1 MMALMIV
8 SVTFTACGEDDDDDV
23 LSSEEEVVSTEDDD
37 DNTLSSEEEEVST
50 EEEKEEEDDDDDDN
64 AISSEEE
71 VVSTSPEDNLADEAK
86 AFVGY
91 WENQIK
97 KGYDWLFLGDGVCKA
112 NKYSTDP
119 GEAGTVGYWSYD
131 TETGILATTIASW
144 QWYITLSNSEAW
156 AGISVSSETSCTFEN
171 YSSSWDDC
179 NKPYFLEFVCGT
191 TWENASNSTLI
202 LGKNVYHYIGS
213 SSNYTDHERGY
224 AISGNDD
231 VENYELIQF
240 TSDDDY
246 TDYTFNYTLY
256 KAGSY
261 KFSKGGS
268 GTVTLS
274 NPTSSTSAVLTFTGT
289 LSGSYTITSF

>member
-1 MMALMIV
+1 MLSSMLFLL
-8 SVTFTACGEDDDDDV
+8 TFSACGDGDDDDNV
-23 LSSEEEVVSTEDDD
+23 ISSEEEELVSTGDDD
-37 DNTLSSEEEEVST
+37 GNVLSSDEEEEVST
-50 EEEKEEEDDDDDDN
+50 EENEEE
-64 AISSEEE
+64 EE
-71 VVSTSPEDNLADEAK
+71 VSTSPEDNLADEAK

-91 WENQIK
+91 WENQGT

-112 NKYSTDP
+112 HVYSKAP
-119 GEAGTVGYWSYD
+119 GEAGTVGYWAYD
-131 TETGILATTIASW
+131 TDTGILATTIGGW
-144 QWYITLSNSEAW
+144 QWYITLSNSVAW
-156 AGISVSSETSCTFEN
+156 TGISVSSESTCTFEN
-171 YSSSWDDC
+171 YSSSETDG
-179 NKPYFLEFVCGT
+179 NKSYFLEFVCGT
-191 TWENASNSTLI
+191 TWENASDSTLI
-202 LGKNVYHYIGS
+202 LGYNVYHYIGS
-213 SSNYTDHERGY
+213 SSNYTDYKSGY

-274 NPTSSTSAVLTFTGT
+274 NPTSSTSAVLTFTGK

>member
-1 MMALMIV
+1 MLSSMLFLL
-8 SVTFTACGEDDDDDV
+8 TFSACGGDDDDEDI
-23 LSSEEEVVSTEDDD
+23 LSSSED
-37 DNTLSSEEEEVST
+37 
-50 EEEKEEEDDDDDDN
+50 
-64 AISSEEE
+64 E

-91 WENQIK
+91 WENQRT

-112 NKYSTDP
+112 HLYSKSP

-131 TETGILATTIASW
+131 TETGILATTIGGW
-144 QWYITLSNSEAW
+144 QWYVTLSNSEAW
-156 AGISVSSETSCTFEN
+156 AGVSVESESTFTFEN
-171 YSSSWDDC
+171 YSSSETDG
-179 NKPYFLEFVCGT
+179 NKSYFLEFVCGT
-191 TWENASNSTLI
+191 TWENASDSTLI
-202 LGKNVYHYIGS
+202 LGYNVDHYIGS
-213 SSNYTDHERGY
+213 SSKYTDLEKGY

-246 TDYTFNYTLY
+246 SDYTFNYTLY
-256 KAGSY
+256 KAGSRS
-261 KFSKGGS
+261 FSKGGS

-274 NPTSSTSAVLTFTGT
+274 NPTSSTTAVLTFTGT